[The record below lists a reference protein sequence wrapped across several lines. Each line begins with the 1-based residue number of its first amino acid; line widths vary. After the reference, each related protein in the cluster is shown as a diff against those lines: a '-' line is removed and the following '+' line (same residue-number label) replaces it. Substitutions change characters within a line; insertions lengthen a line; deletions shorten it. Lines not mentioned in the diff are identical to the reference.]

1 MARVN
6 LPITYCQNIS
16 FSTIEI
22 FLKKSISNSFNEYLV
37 NVGPKLTHEI
47 HQSQN
52 HLRCIS
58 ESSFEEVTL
67 SDEEIKTAF
76 LLSLKSGKSP
86 WFNEVNY
93 DAVKQLII
101 SLLVRRLHRFL
112 VWWHFIKSG
121 DTSLM
126 TNYGTISVLPF
137 FSKIFERIKYYRLY
151 TCLTENNLLYWKQL
165 LFQND
170 HSPEYAGLQVSS
182 RSWPSKSIFSKERI
196 YS

>member
-1 MARVN
+1 MAKVN

-37 NVGPKLTHEI
+37 NIGPKLAREI

-86 WFNEVNY
+86 GFDEVNY

-101 SLLVRRLHRFL
+101 SLLVHRLHRFL
-112 VWWHFIKSG
+112 
-121 DTSLM
+121 SLV
-126 TNYGTISVLPF
+126 TL
-137 FSKIFERIKYYRLY
+137 
-151 TCLTENNLLYWKQL
+151 
-165 LFQND
+165 
-170 HSPEYAGLQVSS
+170 H
-182 RSWPSKSIFSKERI
+182 
-196 YS
+196 